1 MSILR
6 YIPVVVATLGV
17 IACGVVHGYWT
28 DRWVKAAEP
37 TQAAE
42 RYADLPLVV
51 SDWDGQPI
59 ESKPSQGD
67 EITGWLQRRYR
78 NRKTGETVLIA
89 LVCGRPGPVSIHTP
103 DVCYGASGYN
113 VGSPHRVAVPGNSG
127 EFWTA
132 DAVKTSATGDTK
144 LRLYWSWN
152 DGSGW
157 LAVDNA
163 RQTFPRAPVLHK
175 LYVIR
180 ELTTQQSE
188 ENEPCLR
195 FVQAFAPVF
204 EQKVVAPH
212 DH

>member
-17 IACGVVHGYWT
+17 IACGVVHGFWT
-28 DRWVKAAEP
+28 DRWVKAPEP

-42 RYADLPLVV
+42 RYADIPLVIG
-51 SDWDGQPI
+51 DWDGQPI

-113 VGSPHRVAVPGNSG
+113 VGSPHRTVVSGNYG

-132 DAVKTSATGDTK
+132 DAVKASATGDTK

-157 LAVDNA
+157 LAADNA
-163 RQTFPRAPVLHK
+163 RQTFPRSHVLHK

-180 ELTTQQSE
+180 ELAGGGASAKS
-188 ENEPCLR
+188 EPCEEFLHALLPELDR
-195 FVQAFAPVF
+195 SLFA
-204 EQKVVAPH
+204 AGS
-212 DH
+212 